1 MINLQVGGR
10 RIMATVQS
18 LITGRLQVTVGIN
31 VTVRESRFEKT
42 VKNSYQFCGLVSLD
56 KTRVFDIVHRING
69 HYIEMSLRVSI
80 YQFLVNLN
88 VFGNIAQIIYSKI

>member
-31 VTVRESRFEKT
+31 VTVRESRFENT
-42 VKNSYQFCGLVSLD
+42 VKNSYQFLWSCFAGQDSGI
-56 KTRVFDIVHRING
+56 DIVHRING
-69 HYIEMSLRVSI
+69 HYIEMSLQVSI

-88 VFGNIAQIIYSKI
+88 VFGNIPQIIYSKI